1 MMILSS
7 PNLIGEK
14 DIHYPIRLD
23 ILHCC
28 RKNPHRTLPRRKK
41 QAEEDSYRLQQ
52 GIACFNAVS
61 SPSAPPLA
69 GFPQPVPYMSHP
81 LTRYQSWLR
90 APGED
95 HVQYHYTRK
104 YTTAVVER
112 YAFAE
117 APIYTYLTL
126 LYLDLSMSLYTPM
139 QITEV

>member
-1 MMILSS
+1 MILSS

-14 DIHYPIRLD
+14 HMLPSTRLE
-23 ILHCC
+23 ILHGC

-52 GIACFNAVS
+52 GIACLNAVS

-69 GFPQPVPYMSHP
+69 GFPQPVPYRSYP

-104 YTTAVVER
+104 YTAAVVER
-112 YAFAE
+112 YSSTDVHMF
-117 APIYTYLTL
+117 TYLTSL
-126 LYLDLSMSLYTPM
+126 CLDLSMFLYTPM